1 MRPRRA
7 VALGVAAWAVVAVAG
22 AVLVWGVISRAG
34 DGVSSGIEALPS
46 AEPTGEPRNPSGS
59 PDRSPT
65 GSPASPRGT
74 ASPGTSPAT
83 SSPPSSTAPVART
96 WHDSAGAVS
105 AECRGATIGLT
116 GSTAYSGYSL
126 EVDERGPDRVRVE
139 FETEERRTRVEAECR
154 DGVPVF
160 SVARDD

>member
-7 VALGVAAWAVVAVAG
+7 VALGVAAWVVVAVAG

-46 AEPTGEPRNPSGS
+46 AEPSGEPRSPSGS

-65 GSPASPRGT
+65 ESSSSLRPT
-74 ASPGTSPAT
+74 ASSGT
-83 SSPPSSTAPVART
+83 SSPPSSATPVART

-105 AECRGATIGLT
+105 AECRGATIRLT

-139 FETEERRTRVEAECR
+139 FETEERRTRVEAECS
-154 DGVPVF
+154 GGEPVF
-160 SVARDD
+160 SVDRDD